1 MRPSAALLF
10 CPPLALCLLAACSE
24 APPPAPPYPSIS
36 AGCAQWQ
43 DSASLAVA
51 DSIHLNVAA
60 PRTLEDGGIELV
72 LAYFLPANSRADLE
86 RTGFEL
92 TVPHGAAI
100 ASGRIGQ
107 VERLIPPVGKDG
119 PIVLPGLPPRLLGE
133 AYGADVIYR
142 FPLRFAGPLP
152 ERFDLTPPAMTVGGV
167 RYPMRTLTLRRFA
180 QRGAFGLCS

>member
-1 MRPSAALLF
+1 MRQSTVPLLSLS
-10 CPPLALCLLAACSE
+10 LAVCLAAGCSE
-24 APPPAPPYPSIS
+24 APPPAPPYPAIS

-51 DSIHLNVAA
+51 DSIHLNVST
-60 PRTLEDGGIELV
+60 PRTLDDGGVELV
-72 LAYFLPANSRADLE
+72 LAYFLPANSRADLA

-92 TVPHGAAI
+92 TLPHGAAI

-152 ERFDLTPPAMTVGGV
+152 ERFDLTPPAMTIAGV

-180 QRGAFGLCS
+180 QRGAVGLCS